1 MTINTDGGARG
12 NPGPGACG
20 AVLKDSNGIIL
31 EKRGKYLG
39 VVTNNQAEYEGIILG
54 MELALD
60 RKVDCVE
67 FLLDSEL
74 IVKQLVG
81 LYRVKEP
88 KLIPMYQRTKNL
100 EARLR
105 EVHYRA
111 VPREKNKDAD
121 AVVNKV
127 LDAHTKQ

>member
-1 MTINTDGGARG
+1 VTINTDGGARG

>member
-1 MTINTDGGARG
+1 DGGARG